1 MYDENFLIK
10 WYFELLGNKI
20 GMIDTN
26 ANKNIK
32 FGILLS
38 YAAMAISLIGTL
50 FVTNRV
56 LNYIGDYNYGLYA
69 FVNSIT
75 SWLTVVSS
83 ALTASYLRYAT
94 IDSKKDGNLDE
105 PATVN
110 TIYCKLLMSIG
121 LIVLFVGG
129 GVIFALYKFEI
140 CLGKYSWSDSKLMY
154 CLFVVT
160 LVNIALT
167 MPTSIFSL
175 YINFKQK
182 FIFGKL
188 LGIITTILNFAGHFV
203 IAFFTKNVVLIAAFS
218 LVVTILTFL
227 CNYFYCKKI
236 GITFGKASLHDYKPL
251 VKSIVVFS
259 SILLFNSIVDQ
270 VNSSV
275 DKTLLGIFSTP
286 ESVTI
291 YQMGQQ
297 FNTYLVTMSVAVSG
311 VFAPRMHALVAE
323 KNEQELSDLYLKI
336 SKAQTIVLC
345 FVVFGFM
352 ACGKNFILWWIGPSR
367 IDAFYVG
374 LVLMLMDL
382 CPLTMNSSIEI
393 QRAENKH
400 RFRALVYFLVAVA
413 NVILSIIF
421 LWIFPIEKAIY
432 ACLLGSLL
440 ARIGSHWIAMNIYNK
455 KEIHLPVG
463 KYMLNLFIY
472 MIVGFGC
479 VVITYVLDVLFICK
493 IDRTLFRF
501 LIEGTCFVVQYLLVI
516 GILNRKSII
525 EYLNLRKHM

>member
-1 MYDENFLIK
+1 MVDK
-10 WYFELLGNKI
+10 
-20 GMIDTN
+20 N

-56 LNYIGDYNYGLYA
+56 LDYIGDYNYGLYA
-69 FVNSIT
+69 FANSIT

-94 IDSKKDGNLDE
+94 LDSRSDDNPDE
-105 PATVN
+105 PTTVN
-110 TIYCKLLMSIG
+110 TIYYKLLMGIG
-121 LIVLFVGG
+121 LIILFVGG
-129 GVIFALYKFEI
+129 VVIFALYKFEI
-140 CLGKYSWSDSKLMY
+140 CLGKYNWTDSKLMY
-154 CLFVVT
+154 CLFAVT
-160 LVNIALT
+160 LVNIAVT

-175 YINFKQK
+175 YINFRQK

-188 LGIITTILNFAGHFV
+188 LGIITTLLNFAGHFV
-203 IAFFTKNVVLIAAFS
+203 IALFTKNVTLIAVFS
-218 LVVTILTFL
+218 LVITLVTSL
-227 CNYFYCKKI
+227 CNYFYCKKV
-236 GITFGKASLHDYKPL
+236 GITFGKVSLRGCKPL
-251 VKSIVVFS
+251 VKSIILFS

-297 FNTYLVTMSVAVSG
+297 FNVYLVTMSVAVSG

-345 FVVFGFM
+345 LVVFGFM

-400 RFRALVYFLVAVA
+400 KFRALVYFLVALA
-413 NVILSIIF
+413 NVILSIVF
-421 LWIFPIEKAIY
+421 LQMFPIEKAIY

-440 ARIGSHWIAMNIYNK
+440 ARICSHWIAMNIYNK
-455 KEIHLPVG
+455 KEIHLPAG
-463 KYMLNLFIY
+463 KYMLNLLVY
-472 MIVGFGC
+472 MVIGLGC
-479 VVITYVLDVLFICK
+479 VAITYLFDLIFTEN
-493 IDRTLFRF
+493 INSELVRF
-501 LIEGTCFVVQYLLVI
+501 LIKGAIFAILYLIVVCL
-516 GILNRKSII
+516 LNRKKLCFYINSK
-525 EYLNLRKHM
+525 RGK

>member
-1 MYDENFLIK
+1 MVDKNV
-10 WYFELLGNKI
+10 
-20 GMIDTN
+20 
-26 ANKNIK
+26 NKNIK
-32 FGILLS
+32 LGILLS
-38 YAAMAISLIGTL
+38 YVAMAISLIGTL

-56 LNYIGDYNYGLYA
+56 LNYIGDYNYGIYA

-94 IDSKKDGNLDE
+94 IDCKKDGNLDE

-110 TIYCKLLMSIG
+110 TIYCKLLMCIG
-121 LIVLFVGG
+121 LITLFVGG
-129 GVIFALYKFEI
+129 VVIFALYKFEI
-140 CLGKYSWSDSKLMY
+140 CLGKYNWSDSKLMY
-154 CLFVVT
+154 CLFAVT
-160 LVNIALT
+160 LVNIAVT
-167 MPTSIFSL
+167 MPTSTFSL
-175 YINFKQK
+175 YINFRQK

-188 LGIITTILNFAGHFV
+188 LGIITTLLNFAGHFV
-203 IAFFTKNVVLIAAFS
+203 IALFTKSITLIAAFS
-218 LVVTILTFL
+218 LAITILTFL

-236 GITFGKASLHDYKPL
+236 GITFGKVSLRSCKPL
-251 VKSIVVFS
+251 VKSIILFS

-323 KNEQELSDLYLKI
+323 KNEQALSNLYLKI
-336 SKAQTIVLC
+336 SKAQIIVLC
-345 FVVFGFM
+345 LVVFGFM

-400 RFRALVYFLVAVA
+400 KFRALVYFLVAMA
-413 NVILSIIF
+413 NVILSIVF
-421 LWIFPIEKAIY
+421 LQMFPIEKAIY

-455 KEIHLPVG
+455 KEIHLPAG
-463 KYMLNLFIY
+463 KYMLNLLVY
-472 MIVGFGC
+472 MIIGLGC
-479 VVITYVLDVLFICK
+479 VAIIYLFDVLFICK

-501 LIEGTCFVVQYLLVI
+501 LIEGVCFIILYLLVI
-516 GILNRKSII
+516 SVLNRKII
-525 EYLNLRKHM
+525 IAYLHSKNVQEKNGDGKKL